1 MELYL
6 IKSGF
11 CNAILFGFYK
21 LFLENENMHVFKRFY
36 LLGTLLLSFLI
47 PLITFKTY
55 VEISGTIPSVFM
67 DSGAISVTEIK
78 STTNYWSSILWVLY
92 ALGVVFFSIQFVKN
106 LYQLISKIRNN
117 PKFTRDSIHHV
128 LLKTPV
134 IPHTF
139 LNYVFLN
146 KQQFE
151 AKEIPDEVIQHEH
164 IHAKQKHSLDIL
176 VVELLQIVFWFNPL
190 LYFIKTS
197 IKLNHEFLADRAV
210 LNQGTDTIAYQKLL
224 LAFSSNAT
232 TPALANSI
240 NYSFIKKRFT
250 VMKKQTSTKTIW
262 LRSLLIL
269 PLLTLLV
276 YGFST
281 KKIIQKEVV
290 TEQAKTEF
298 QQKNATKSEIQEYNT
313 LAKKYNTMSR
323 ENIRIIRAEVG
334 KITSIYNKMT
344 AEQKENAEPFPHI
357 LPAQPPIPPE
367 PPKNKEFN
375 TTYLPKPVQSPPTPN
390 DDPVQYI
397 KELSNKGAVF
407 FMGPHPYR
415 VEEAIELAKK
425 NKDISIDV
433 NDYPKVKLMGC

>member
-1 MELYL
+1 
-6 IKSGF
+6 
-11 CNAILFGFYK
+11 
-21 LFLENENMHVFKRFY
+21 
-36 LLGTLLLSFLI
+36 
-47 PLITFKTY
+47 
-55 VEISGTIPSVFM
+55 
-67 DSGAISVTEIK
+67 
-78 STTNYWSSILWVLY
+78 
-92 ALGVVFFSIQFVKN
+92 
-106 LYQLISKIRNN
+106 
-117 PKFTRDSIHHV
+117 
-128 LLKTPV
+128 
-134 IPHTF
+134 
-139 LNYVFLN
+139 
-146 KQQFE
+146 
-151 AKEIPDEVIQHEH
+151 
-164 IHAKQKHSLDIL
+164 
-176 VVELLQIVFWFNPL
+176 
-190 LYFIKTS
+190 
-197 IKLNHEFLADRAV
+197 
-210 LNQGTDTIAYQKLL
+210 
-224 LAFSSNAT
+224 
-232 TPALANSI
+232 
-240 NYSFIKKRFT
+240 
-250 VMKKQTSTKTIW
+250 MKKQTSTKTIW